1 MKTLNNKPT
10 CIHTDSHTQPA
21 KRSNPLK
28 CKENTI
34 TMVKA
39 MSTDYM

>member
-1 MKTLNNKPT
+1 MDKHPKQLAHT
-10 CIHTDSHTQPA
+10 HTDSCTQPA

-34 TMVKA
+34 NMVKA
-39 MSTDYM
+39 MSN